1 MYLKKSGFICLNVY
15 INLPYLFI
23 ILEMTQMY
31 FKKDRSYLSKSLYK
45 SPVLILYR
53 YFKKRMI
60 EKKQITITY
69 CRVLCK

>member
-1 MYLKKSGFICLNVY
+1 
-15 INLPYLFI
+15 
-23 ILEMTQMY
+23 MY

-60 EKKQITITY
+60 EKKQITITFY
-69 CRVLCK
+69 CVVCNSGI

>member
-15 INLPYLFI
+15 INLPYFI
-23 ILEMTQMY
+23 Q
-31 FKKDRSYLSKSLYK
+31 
-45 SPVLILYR
+45 YR

>member
-15 INLPYLFI
+15 INLPYL
-23 ILEMTQMY
+23 Y
-31 FKKDRSYLSKSLYK
+31 R
-45 SPVLILYR
+45 YR

>member
-15 INLPYLFI
+15 INLPYL
-23 ILEMTQMY
+23 Y
-31 FKKDRSYLSKSLYK
+31 SPYWRKH
-45 SPVLILYR
+45 SPVIA
-53 YFKKRMI
+53 KRMI

>member
-15 INLPYLFI
+15 INKSSIFI
-23 ILEMTQMY
+23 Q
-31 FKKDRSYLSKSLYK
+31 
-45 SPVLILYR
+45 YR

-60 EKKQITITY
+60 KKKQITITY

>member
-1 MYLKKSGFICLNVY
+1 MYLKKSGFICLNKSS
-15 INLPYLFI
+15 IFI
-23 ILEMTQMY
+23 Q
-31 FKKDRSYLSKSLYK
+31 
-45 SPVLILYR
+45 YR